1 MNYYYDIILNF
12 NKEGKPYYSFY
23 EWEKDDDLVKIKK
36 IPIFRIEE
44 KTLSNLFGYE
54 GKLASD
60 WVSNLK
66 DKTTLKIGDKI
77 KTISYACIFT
87 DTKSC
92 IALKFLQ
99 DGTITSK
106 SSLLLEDELNLL
118 EIGYSL
124 KKEKIVFT
132 KNDKSKLR
140 NNLRQEELIKQV
152 IKQELEKAYKEK
164 NDNKL
169 IYYHLEWFNSLN
181 KDIEKIYY
189 KMQDELKHELTEN
202 VLKIYYMV
210 RLSYNK
216 I

>member
-12 NKEGKPYYSFY
+12 NKEGKPYYNFY

-54 GKLASD
+54 GKLESD
-60 WVSNLK
+60 WVNNLK
-66 DKTTLKIGDKI
+66 DKTTFKSEDKI

-92 IALKFLQ
+92 IALKFTQ
-99 DGTITSK
+99 DGTIIGK
-106 SSLLLEDELNLL
+106 SLLLLDDELNLL

-132 KNDKSKLR
+132 KSIKSKIK
-140 NNLRQEELIKQV
+140 NNLRQEVLIKQV

-181 KDIEKIYY
+181 KDVEKIYH
-189 KMQDELKHELTEN
+189 KMQEALKNDLTDN
-202 VLKIYYMV
+202 VLKIYYLV
-210 RLSYNK
+210 KLSYNK

>member
-12 NKEGKPYYSFY
+12 NKEGKPYYNFY

-44 KTLSNLFGYE
+44 KTLLNLFEYE
-54 GKLASD
+54 GKLESD

-66 DKTTLKIGDKI
+66 DKTTFKIENKI

-92 IALKFLQ
+92 IALNFSQ
-99 DGTITSK
+99 DGTIIGK
-106 SSLLLEDELNLL
+106 SLLLLEDELNLL

-132 KNDKSKLR
+132 RGVKSKNKND
-140 NNLRQEELIKQV
+140 LRQEELIKLV
-152 IKQELEKAYKEK
+152 IKKELEKAYKEK

-181 KDIEKIYY
+181 KDIEKIYH
-189 KMQDELKHELTEN
+189 KMQDDLKNDLTDN
-202 VLKIYYMV
+202 VLKIYYLV